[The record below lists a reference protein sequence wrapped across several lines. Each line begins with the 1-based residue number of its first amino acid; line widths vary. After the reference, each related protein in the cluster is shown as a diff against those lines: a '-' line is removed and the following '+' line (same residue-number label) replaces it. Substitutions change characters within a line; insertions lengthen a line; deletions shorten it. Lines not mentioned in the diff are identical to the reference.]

1 MTGVESAL
9 LLWLIVGIGIVAGV
23 FIVAR
28 AAVQIGEVAYKVMEK
43 RMNGREATQQGVL
56 LTLGMILAG
65 LAVAFIAATAIAFFI
80 GTLLQG
86 APLD

>member
-1 MTGVESAL
+1 VTGVESAL
-9 LLWLIVGIGIVAGV
+9 LVWLVIGIGIVAGV

-28 AAVQIGEVAYKVMEK
+28 SAVQIGEVAYRVIEK
-43 RMNGREATQQGVL
+43 RLDTGTATRQSLL

-65 LAVAFIAATAIAFFI
+65 LAVSFVAATAIAFFI

-86 APLD
+86 APLE

>member
-9 LLWLIVGIGIVAGV
+9 LLWLVVGIGIVAGV

-28 AAVQIGEVAYKVMEK
+28 AAVQIGEVVYQLVEK
-43 RMNGREATQQGVL
+43 RIDARAATQQGVL

-65 LAVAFIAATAIAFFI
+65 LAAAFIAATAIAFFI
-80 GTLLQG
+80 GMLLEG
-86 APLD
+86 APLE